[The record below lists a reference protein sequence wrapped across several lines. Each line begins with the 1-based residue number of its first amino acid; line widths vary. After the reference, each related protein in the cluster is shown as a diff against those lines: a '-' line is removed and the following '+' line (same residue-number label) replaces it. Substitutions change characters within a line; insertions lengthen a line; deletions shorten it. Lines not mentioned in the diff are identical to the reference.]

1 MIELLGR
8 FFQSRRA
15 YQERPP
21 DNIPREG
28 DEGRAT
34 KIRTCYAAKA

>member
-8 FFQSRRA
+8 FFQQGLA

-28 DEGRAT
+28 DGERAT
-34 KIRTCYAAKA
+34 KIRTC

>member
-1 MIELLGR
+1 MIDLLDR
-8 FFQSRRA
+8 YFQPGLA

-34 KIRTCYAAKA
+34 KIRTC